1 MAEFFLWFRE
11 KLRKF
16 NSNFVALNITIPVTM
31 KLFILLSVLAV
42 VAAQLEQNC
51 RTLFEDFKVK
61 FQRSYANAD
70 EESKRLG
77 IFCQSM
83 KRADENN
90 KINGEAVFGVTKF
103 SDKTLDEFKVL
114 LGRRERK
121 LIFFIFTVLIS

>member
-1 MAEFFLWFRE
+1 MEVPRENLAEFFLWFRE

-70 EESKRLG
+70 E
-77 IFCQSM
+77 
-83 KRADENN
+83 
-90 KINGEAVFGVTKF
+90 
-103 SDKTLDEFKVL
+103 
-114 LGRRERK
+114 
-121 LIFFIFTVLIS
+121 